1 MLINVGEAYIVVN
14 ILNGPLLAQDQD
26 LQQYQSALNNPDV
39 NQSQTQIHIP

>member
-26 LQQYQSALNNPDV
+26 LQNYHNALANP
-39 NQSQTQIHIP
+39 NG